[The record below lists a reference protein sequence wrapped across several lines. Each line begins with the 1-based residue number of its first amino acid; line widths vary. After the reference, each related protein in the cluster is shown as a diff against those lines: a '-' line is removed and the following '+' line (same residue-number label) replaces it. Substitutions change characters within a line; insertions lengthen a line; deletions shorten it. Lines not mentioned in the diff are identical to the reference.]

1 MDDDEWLAQHFG
13 EDGPSAPVRFRSA
26 VSSDA
31 QALTELVDAAYRH
44 YVDRIGM
51 LPGPMTQDYADVI
64 ATRQTTVAEISG
76 LLVGVLVL
84 NRSTGQFVI
93 ENVAVHPEHRGTGL
107 GRALLDLAEAQARRA
122 GFDVVH
128 LFTHEQ
134 MTESLAI
141 YTKRGY
147 REDERR
153 SQGTFDLVFMSKRL
167 E

>member
-1 MDDDEWLAQHFG
+1 MDDDEWLAQRFR
-13 EDGPSAPVRFRSA
+13 EDGPSGPVTLRSA

-31 QALTELVDAAYRH
+31 RALTELVDAAYRH

-76 LLVGVLVL
+76 LPVGVLVL

-134 MTESLAI
+134 MTENLAI

>member
-1 MDDDEWLAQHFG
+1 MDDESLAQHFR
-13 EDGPSAPVRFRSA
+13 EDGPSATVRFRSA

-93 ENVAVHPEHRGTGL
+93 ENVAVHPEHRGRGL

-134 MTESLAI
+134 MTENLAI

-153 SQGTFDLVFMSKRL
+153 SHGTFDLVFMSKRL